1 MKRFA
6 PLAMAVALVAIGAP
20 VHVTAQTAAAV
31 SVSAGMMLYDV
42 AGLRV
47 GKVYRVN
54 ASGDPQVILDGR
66 LVTVPAATL
75 SDANGKLTTSLARK
89 AVGRPG

>member
-6 PLAMAVALVAIGAP
+6 PLAMAVALVAVGAP
-20 VHVTAQTAAAV
+20 VHVAAQAATTV
-31 SVSAGMMLYDV
+31 SVSAGMMLYDA
-42 AGLRV
+42 AGLRI

-75 SDANGKLTTSLARK
+75 SDAGGKLTTSLARK
-89 AVGRPG
+89 DVGRRG